1 MGVPASEVTAHKD
14 EVQPIEA
21 SSVWS
26 DLMGVNDVKL
36 GVGKAA
42 EQAKLVEGGPR
53 RKKKG
58 LSIDFSVKEKRNA
71 RNPAA
76 AKADKRKE
84 RADQK
89 KLEAELK
96 AMTRGGVRIAGLK
109 VPKQNLSIEDGT
121 PTHVK
126 KAPKKKKASKKKK
139 KKMSRQD
146 RAAWRSIRSRMAK
159 MRRHRSRVAKR
170 LRSKRKL
177 VWSLRSKLRKANRT
191 IRHLRSKLEQA
202 QLNHAKSLR
211 IKDPSIKNA
220 FRSTRRSLHRLRNV
234 LKGGMGEEDEEED
247 EEKDAAPAPAPA
259 T

>member
-84 RADQK
+84 RAESCEIAPDQGSFDQK
-89 KLEAELK
+89 CLPLNQAEL
-96 AMTRGGVRIAGLK
+96 APAQECPQRGHGRGGRGGGRGEGRCTCTCCCL
-109 VPKQNLSIEDGT
+109 G
-121 PTHVK
+121 
-126 KAPKKKKASKKKK
+126 
-139 KKMSRQD
+139 
-146 RAAWRSIRSRMAK
+146 
-159 MRRHRSRVAKR
+159 RHRDREQTNTGPNKGSNKGESVANGKGI
-170 LRSKRKL
+170 RK
-177 VWSLRSKLRKANRT
+177 
-191 IRHLRSKLEQA
+191 
-202 QLNHAKSLR
+202 
-211 IKDPSIKNA
+211 
-220 FRSTRRSLHRLRNV
+220 
-234 LKGGMGEEDEEED
+234 GCG
-247 EEKDAAPAPAPA
+247 
-259 T
+259 